1 MAGQF
6 AFTPIAD
13 DYIAVARGSFLRS
26 LTRRRFLVRMGILL
40 LIGAAAGAAMDFLDT
55 GSVSIGVVLLGGGMV
70 LCWLAVILT
79 VAFVFTPRR
88 ARRLFRQQRAL
99 DREFSFAWTDE
110 RVVFRSDTSMSDM
123 PWSDYHDWFET
134 EAVFAFGLNEQL
146 FHFAPK
152 RAMSAA
158 AIDDLRRTAQV
169 VRTT

>member
-1 MAGQF
+1 MADRF

-26 LTRRRFLVRMGILL
+26 LKRRRFIVRMVIIL
-40 LIGAAAGAAMDFLDT
+40 LIGAAAGAAIGLLDT
-55 GSVSIGVVLLGGGMV
+55 GSVRTGDVLFGVCIALI
-70 LCWLAVILT
+70 WLAVILAI
-79 VAFVFTPRR
+79 AFVFIPRR

-134 EAVFAFGLNEQL
+134 KAIFAFGLNEQL

-169 VRTT
+169 VRPT